1 MTGLP
6 WPPPARRSGGGGSGG
21 SESGG
26 PGGQHAGGNGHRPP
40 ADRDSDRGSGRPG
53 EGPGTGQPDGRH
65 HLRPFTGP
73 GQPGQPGPGGQTRP
87 ELPQDSNGYPY
98 GPAKH
103 AQPPN
108 SAPEPAPIPMPGR
121 PGNGLPGLPGNGL
134 GNGFAHDLGDLG
146 DLGDLP
152 DDLADLLPPLP
163 HWQNAPGLGARPG
176 GPQLPP
182 AQSMPKLPSL
192 PSLPG
197 PPIPSPPPPPPSPAP
212 PVNGFAHRSLSPAAS
227 AELGHRSEPAGLTDT
242 KLLAGVSEILGM
254 IADILPDRAPQN
266 EVMPLIRDAV
276 RGWSQHQVRL
286 GAPVP
291 SPSELEALAGA
302 VYDQRYGLG
311 PLAAFLRDPQ
321 VENVDI
327 NGFDQ
332 VWVTYSTGERVAAA
346 PIAASDEALVSMIRT
361 WATRGGQTA
370 RDFSAASPLVNVA
383 LEGGARM
390 TATMSVTPRPC
401 VSLRRH
407 GQLDVTLSSLI
418 KLGTLD
424 QVTAAFLAAAVK
436 SRCNIIVTGGVNAGK
451 TTLLRALASEIP
463 PGERIATL
471 ESEYELYLHEQEMH
485 PDVIAFES
493 REANSEGAGQISLHD
508 LIAHALRHN
517 PQRIIVGE
525 VRRGE
530 IMPMLEAMN
539 SGQDGSMCTLH
550 ANSPAEA
557 FDRILILGLRGGLA
571 LAERAIHILVGM
583 AVDLIIQVRKR
594 YDGHRTVRY
603 VAEILEVMPPGDSER
618 PAVNRLFLPLGP
630 GGRAAAAHTPS
641 GPMLA
646 RLEAAGFN
654 LHMLDL
660 HKTPGQPG
668 NWR

>member
-6 WPPPARRSGGGGSGG
+6 WPPPAKRAGGNGSGA
-21 SESGG
+21 GG
-26 PGGQHAGGNGHRPP
+26 PGGQHTGGNGHRPP
-40 ADRDSDRGSGRPG
+40 GERDSDRPG
-53 EGPGTGQPDGRH
+53 EPDGRH
-65 HLRPFTGP
+65 HLRPFPGP
-73 GQPGQPGPGGQTRP
+73 GQPGQAGPVGPVGPGGTGGTGGPQADREFRP
-87 ELPQDSNGYPY
+87 ELAQGGNGRPY
-98 GPAKH
+98 GQARH
-103 AQPPN
+103 AQPPGGPN
-108 SAPEPAPIPMPGR
+108 GLGSRPIPEPAPIPMPG
-121 PGNGLPGLPGNGL
+121 LPGNGL
-134 GNGFAHDLGDLG
+134 GNEFDE
-146 DLGDLP
+146 LP
-152 DDLADLLPPLP
+152 DDLAALLPPLP
-163 HWQNAPGLGARPG
+163 RWEQAPGLGGRPS
-176 GPQLPP
+176 GPPLPP
-182 AQSMPKLPSL
+182 PPPSLPKLPSL
-192 PSLPG
+192 PG
-197 PPIPSPPPPPPSPAP
+197 QPIPPLPPPQSTPADS
-212 PVNGFAHRSLSPAAS
+212 GF
-227 AELGHRSEPAGLTDT
+227 GHRFDSAGLSDP
-242 KLLAGVSEILGM
+242 KLLAGVSEIMSM
-254 IADILPDRAPQN
+254 IADILPDRAPQG

-276 RGWSQHQVRL
+276 RGWTQHQVRL
-286 GAPVP
+286 GMPVP
-291 SPSELEALAGA
+291 GPAELEALAGA

-311 PLAAFLRDPQ
+311 PLATYLRDPQ

-327 NGFDQ
+327 NGFDH

-346 PIAASDEALVSMIRT
+346 PVAASDEALVSMIRT

-401 VSLRRH
+401 VSMRRH
-407 GQLDVTLSSLI
+407 GQLDVTLPGLI

-424 QVTAAFLAAAVK
+424 QVTAAFLAAAVR

-463 PGERIATL
+463 SGERIATL
-471 ESEYELYLHEQEMH
+471 ESEYELYLHELDKH

-493 REANSEGAGQISLHD
+493 REANSEGAGQVSLHD

-539 SGQDGSMCTLH
+539 SGQEGSMCTLH

-583 AVDLIIQVRKR
+583 AVDLIVQVRKR
-594 YDGHRTVRY
+594 YDGQRTVRY

-641 GPMLA
+641 EPMLA

-654 LHMLDL
+654 AHLLDQ
-660 HKTPGQPG
+660 HKTAGQPG